1 MRSNRLFK
9 NFDEQC
15 FADYIESGIQPEP
28 ERGGVTLTIPK
39 QVEAEIFR
47 TVPAWWWRTPR
58 RPPEVPIHL
67 MTAEQSQFYQQGL
80 PQGMHKIYQINY
92 SVVEGGHMFPLEYP
106 EATATVVKAQLA
118 LL

>member
-1 MRSNRLFK
+1 M
-9 NFDEQC
+9 
-15 FADYIESGIQPEP
+15 
-28 ERGGVTLTIPK
+28 TLTIPK

-92 SVVEGGHMFPLEYP
+92 SVVEKAGICSRSEYP